1 MSADNSV
8 ARGGL
13 DAQTQAEQAAFQIPP
28 ELATRYQVRIIEP
41 SDGSERRVGMFLPT
55 DRENPSIEIAGDR
68 IIARNEDPDTVSALV
83 TIAKHNGWAG
93 IDVEGSPEFRQ
104 AVWTAASREGL
115 TVRGYEPSFDEQAR
129 MEELRRADAARRD
142 REVAEKLAPTVEP
155 VAPTAAVGATEA
167 TVLAPSADAERNG
180 APQPLPS
187 GSSTELSD
195 ADKRLLLTVSVHTQ
209 DRKALYAAVSE
220 DMDPLRRE
228 VQAERSDLNRDA
240 LNGALERALESP
252 TLVSAFSRSGYEP
265 DGLRQMARDGA
276 WDGEVA
282 DAIYIVRSGL
292 NRHEVAREAGAN
304 VPLAD
309 ALEPVLH
316 LPGRPQVR
324 NILPNTTI
332 DASTLLSG
340 DLSNIGSLGSLASG
354 IQSRYALPATSS
366 SDADLAYNQAL
377 KDATSSSAATAALG
391 ENTLSIAQTRMQ
403 GLDQLREQLSYAKD
417 PKDVMDLQARISVE
431 QAQLQNDMLK
441 MQAIQMAQAGQANMQ
456 ISAAQ
461 VAAGRDEAAFFSAN
475 TIRK

>member
-68 IIARNEDPDTVSALV
+68 IVARNEDPETVSALV
-83 TIAKHNGWAG
+83 TIAKHNGWEG

-129 MEELRRADAARRD
+129 LEELRRADAARRD
-142 REVAEKLAPTVEP
+142 REVAEKPAPTVEP

-209 DRKALYAAVSE
+209 DRKALYAAVNE
-220 DMDPLRRE
+220 DMDPVRRE
-228 VQAERSDLNRDA
+228 VQAERIDLNRDA

-252 TLVSAFSRSGYEP
+252 TLVNAFSRSGYEP

-304 VPLAD
+304 VPLGG
-309 ALEPVLH
+309 ALAA
-316 LPGRPQVR
+316 RPEHR
-324 NILPNTTI
+324 L
-332 DASTLLSG
+332 
-340 DLSNIGSLGSLASG
+340 
-354 IQSRYALPATSS
+354 
-366 SDADLAYNQAL
+366 
-377 KDATSSSAATAALG
+377 LG
-391 ENTLSIAQTRMQ
+391 EAMAAPERQPEQEPHIVREERLHQAAPERRHENDELAELFLHGGAERIAAEPRLANALQAQAAMDQHLGAAFDGDAERMTSASLESRHMISDVLRR
-403 GLDQLREQLSYAKD
+403 GLDVSVREPTPVRQVE
-417 PKDVMDLQARISVE
+417 PIRPTHDLER
-431 QAQLQNDMLK
+431 
-441 MQAIQMAQAGQANMQ
+441 
-456 ISAAQ
+456 
-461 VAAGRDEAAFFSAN
+461 
-475 TIRK
+475 

>member
-68 IIARNEDPDTVSALV
+68 IIARNEDPETVSALV

-142 REVAEKLAPTVEP
+142 REVAEKPAPTVEP

-228 VQAERSDLNRDA
+228 VQAERIDLNRDA

-304 VPLAD
+304 VPLGG
-309 ALEPVLH
+309 ALAATPED
-316 LPGRPQVR
+316 R
-324 NILPNTTI
+324 
-332 DASTLLSG
+332 
-340 DLSNIGSLGSLASG
+340 LAG
-354 IQSRYALPATSS
+354 E
-366 SDADLAYNQAL
+366 
-377 KDATSSSAATAALG
+377 ATAAPERQPEQEPHIVREERLHQAAPERRHENDELAELFLHGGAERIAAEPRLANALLAQAAMDQHLG
-391 ENTLSIAQTRMQ
+391 AAFDGDAERMTSASLESRHMISDVLRR
-403 GLDQLREQLSYAKD
+403 GLDVSVREPTPVRQVE
-417 PKDVMDLQARISVE
+417 PIRPTHDLER
-431 QAQLQNDMLK
+431 
-441 MQAIQMAQAGQANMQ
+441 
-456 ISAAQ
+456 
-461 VAAGRDEAAFFSAN
+461 
-475 TIRK
+475 

>member
-8 ARGGL
+8 ARGDL

-68 IIARNEDPDTVSALV
+68 IVARNEDPETVSALV

-129 MEELRRADAARRD
+129 LEELRRADAARRD
-142 REVAEKLAPTVEP
+142 REVAEKPAPTVEP

-167 TVLAPSADAERNG
+167 TILAPSADAERNG

-209 DRKALYAAVSE
+209 DRKALYAAVNE
-220 DMDPLRRE
+220 DMDPVRRE
-228 VQAERSDLNRDA
+228 VQAERIDLNRDA

-252 TLVSAFSRSGYEP
+252 TLVNAFSRSGYEP

-304 VPLAD
+304 VPLGG
-309 ALEPVLH
+309 ALAATPED
-316 LPGRPQVR
+316 R
-324 NILPNTTI
+324 
-332 DASTLLSG
+332 
-340 DLSNIGSLGSLASG
+340 LAG
-354 IQSRYALPATSS
+354 E
-366 SDADLAYNQAL
+366 
-377 KDATSSSAATAALG
+377 ATAAPERQPEQEPHIVREERLRQAAPERRHENDELAELFLHGGAERIAAEPRLANALQAQAAMDQHLG
-391 ENTLSIAQTRMQ
+391 AAFDGDAERMTSASLESRHMISDVLRR
-403 GLDQLREQLSYAKD
+403 GLDVSVREPTPVRQVE
-417 PKDVMDLQARISVE
+417 PIRPTHDLER
-431 QAQLQNDMLK
+431 
-441 MQAIQMAQAGQANMQ
+441 
-456 ISAAQ
+456 
-461 VAAGRDEAAFFSAN
+461 
-475 TIRK
+475 

>member
-68 IIARNEDPDTVSALV
+68 IIARNEDPETVSALV

-93 IDVEGSPEFRQ
+93 VDVEGSPEFRQ

-142 REVAEKLAPTVEP
+142 REVAEKPAPTVEP

-187 GSSTELSD
+187 GRSTELSD

-228 VQAERSDLNRDA
+228 VQAERIDLNRDA

-282 DAIYIVRSGL
+282 DAIYIVRSGR

-304 VPLAD
+304 VPLGG
-309 ALEPVLH
+309 ALATTPEDRRAGEATVAPERQPEPE
-316 LPGRPQVR
+316 PPIVR
-324 NILPNTTI
+324 EERLNEAAAERRHENDEL
-332 DASTLLSG
+332 
-340 DLSNIGSLGSLASG
+340 
-354 IQSRYALPATSS
+354 
-366 SDADLAYNQAL
+366 ADLFLHGGAERIAAEPRLANALQAQAAMEQHL
-377 KDATSSSAATAALG
+377 GAAFDGEANRMTSASLESRHMISDVL
-391 ENTLSIAQTRMQ
+391 RR
-403 GLDQLREQLSYAKD
+403 GLDVSVREPAPVRQVE
-417 PKDVMDLQARISVE
+417 PIRPTHDLER
-431 QAQLQNDMLK
+431 
-441 MQAIQMAQAGQANMQ
+441 
-456 ISAAQ
+456 
-461 VAAGRDEAAFFSAN
+461 
-475 TIRK
+475 

>member
-13 DAQTQAEQAAFQIPP
+13 DAETQAGQAAFQIPP

-68 IIARNEDPDTVSALV
+68 IVARNEDPETVSALV

-129 MEELRRADAARRD
+129 MEGLRRADAARRD
-142 REVAEKLAPTVEP
+142 RELAEKPAPTVEP

-167 TVLAPSADAERNG
+167 TILAPSADAERNG

-220 DMDPLRRE
+220 DMDTLRRE
-228 VQAERSDLNRDA
+228 VQAERIDLNRDA

-304 VPLAD
+304 VSLAD
-309 ALEPVLH
+309 ALAGEREDRLVAGSTAAPELQPEPEPHIVRGERLH
-316 LPGRPQVR
+316 QAATERRHENDELAELFLHGGEERIAAEPRLANALQAQAAM
-324 NILPNTTI
+324 
-332 DASTLLSG
+332 DQH
-340 DLSNIGSLGSLASG
+340 LGAAFDG
-354 IQSRYALPATSS
+354 
-366 SDADLAYNQAL
+366 DADRM
-377 KDATSSSAATAALG
+377 TSASLESRHMISDVL
-391 ENTLSIAQTRMQ
+391 RR
-403 GLDQLREQLSYAKD
+403 GLDVSVREPTPVRQVE
-417 PKDVMDLQARISVE
+417 PIHPTHDLER
-431 QAQLQNDMLK
+431 
-441 MQAIQMAQAGQANMQ
+441 
-456 ISAAQ
+456 
-461 VAAGRDEAAFFSAN
+461 
-475 TIRK
+475 